1 MGTTKVFNSK
11 KKFLKFQL
19 NGSLTIGTMDG
30 ANVEMAEEMGLDN
43 IFIFGMTIDEV
54 AVLNARGYDAM
65 EFYNAS
71 PELAKVIDQLKD
83 GTFSKNNDPNEF
95 VDVVNNLL
103 YHDRFLTLAD
113 FDAYIIAQNKVS
125 ETYRV
130 IIPYKSFNAFFFSSV
145 FQNSIKIIL
154 HLISNHS
161 IPDHAVFSFS
171 RVLCKDYGKCLQMLL
186 CTFLDVDRIF

>member
-1 MGTTKVFNSK
+1 M
-11 KKFLKFQL
+11 

-83 GTFSKNNDPNEF
+83 GTFSNMLEQTSKMSKSAH
-95 VDVVNNLL
+95 VNLSP
-103 YHDRFLTLAD
+103 T
-113 FDAYIIAQNKVS
+113 
-125 ETYRV
+125 E
-130 IIPYKSFNAFFFSSV
+130 
-145 FQNSIKIIL
+145 
-154 HLISNHS
+154 
-161 IPDHAVFSFS
+161 
-171 RVLCKDYGKCLQMLL
+171 
-186 CTFLDVDRIF
+186 

>member
-1 MGTTKVFNSK
+1 
-11 KKFLKFQL
+11 
-19 NGSLTIGTMDG
+19 MDG

-130 IIPYKSFNAFFFSSV
+130 NYTLQNDISFNAF
-145 FQNSIKIIL
+145 
-154 HLISNHS
+154 
-161 IPDHAVFSFS
+161 SF
-171 RVLCKDYGKCLQMLL
+171 LL
-186 CTFLDVDRIF
+186 CFKTV

>member
-1 MGTTKVFNSK
+1 
-11 KKFLKFQL
+11 
-19 NGSLTIGTMDG
+19 MDG

-54 AVLNARGYDAM
+54 AILQARGYDAM

-95 VDVVNNLL
+95 IDVVNNLL

-113 FDAYIIAQNKVS
+113 FDAYIIAQDKVS

-130 IIPYKSFNAFFFSSV
+130 IIFYILLFLVVSIGIFLVFFYAFSY
-145 FQNSIKIIL
+145 
-154 HLISNHS
+154 
-161 IPDHAVFSFS
+161 S
-171 RVLCKDYGKCLQMLL
+171 RLYFTIALKY
-186 CTFLDVDRIF
+186 IAPPP

>member
-1 MGTTKVFNSK
+1 M
-11 KKFLKFQL
+11 

-54 AVLNARGYDAM
+54 AILQARGYDAM

-95 VDVVNNLL
+95 IDVVNNLL

-113 FDAYIIAQNKVS
+113 FDAYIIAQDKVS

-130 IIPYKSFNAFFFSSV
+130 IIFY
-145 FQNSIKIIL
+145 IL
-154 HLISNHS
+154 L
-161 IPDHAVFSFS
+161 F
-171 RVLCKDYGKCLQMLL
+171 
-186 CTFLDVDRIF
+186 

>member
-1 MGTTKVFNSK
+1 
-11 KKFLKFQL
+11 
-19 NGSLTIGTMDG
+19 MDG

-113 FDAYIIAQNKVS
+113 FDAYIAAQNKVS

-130 IIPYKSFNAFFFSSV
+130 IIPYKMMF
-145 FQNSIKIIL
+145 
-154 HLISNHS
+154 
-161 IPDHAVFSFS
+161 
-171 RVLCKDYGKCLQMLL
+171 
-186 CTFLDVDRIF
+186 